1 MAALSWEYAGGSQ
14 IIISVILCGPPDRS
28 GRSGTMETR
37 SLIVDTG
44 TNAGLVLLAEDY
56 DRFAWAHL
64 KQATMRGAGTGVVR
78 TGWGM
83 VGIGPEAAE
92 GTRQVL
98 ICDGGERLR
107 ELYDAAGA
115 RLGLPEGQ
123 VAGQAGMA
131 FLDSFGGW
139 SSRGGPSRRTFTIEP

>member
-1 MAALSWEYAGGSQ
+1 MAALSWEYAGGNQ
-14 IIISVILCGPPDRS
+14 IIIPVFLCEPPDRS
-28 GRSGTMETR
+28 GREGAMETR

-64 KQATMRGAGTGVVR
+64 KQARMRGAGTGVVR

-83 VGIGPEAAE
+83 VGIGPGASQ
-92 GTRQVL
+92 GTRQIL

-115 RLGLPEGQ
+115 RLELPEGQ

-131 FLDSFGGW
+131 FLDSFSGW
-139 SSRGGPSRRTFTIEP
+139 SSQGGLSRRTFTIEP